1 MSNLSVDIATY
12 IPGENLAL
20 VYTEN
25 DAFFYK
31 NHAGETAAVAAE
43 ALKVLGVKTAN
54 LPCLVFE
61 EDLIDAASK
70 TVADTSNVTVALGV
84 KASTK
89 YVQQL
94 AKQKVNKSDF
104 LTAVA
109 NIESKQAAT
118 DAQVGEIDTDL
129 NTAEGKITTLEG
141 QVADLQGKLGGGD
154 DGEDGNLI
162 VRVADLEAAT
172 NVDVTANAPIV
183 TNIAAEGETAV
194 NKINPAYQP
203 MVQFNG
209 EDKGNLAMILNVI
222 GDGAL
227 IPSADGKSLT
237 LRIGPNLNS
246 SIYTEKT
253 GGVTDGSVSATYA
266 SGITNRTVGTNGSIA
281 TWKKGT
287 NTVTITSAG
296 EVHFN
301 GLTDTFKLTVT
312 GKDAKG
318 NAMTYEHTFGPITTA
333 SSTYTDYVTGST
345 TVFKSKLTTSGFGAE
360 AKAGATGY
368 SGKVTIVINIENLG
382 FGDGY
387 ISFKVEQIGTK
398 LTTGGVPT
406 YAVNNKFYLIND
418 TTTKANVTTGSAIT
432 IAPTG
437 SKVISGVT
445 YLTGANATLAVS
457 GIENAGLPATGN
469 ASNSTVTFTRTT
481 AWANGTTAAKTTT
494 VAHNGTTA
502 SVTVAVNDGPW
513 AAASCKY
520 TVGCANC
527 NGTGKT
533 TTIAYAGD
541 LLVDTT
547 DTTASTATVEYF
559 NVESQRLTNAL
570 AAWNST
576 VSLADGAAGA
586 EGLMVADGA
595 LQYPAGTFTGYN
607 NGLTI
612 DPTGSGTPAVFD
624 GSTQPDYSA
633 CSGERSFVRKFTR
646 DGSHS
651 GGKIKFKHSASIAA
665 AIKAGTLKVSVA
677 KTVKGAFGGKW
688 YDIGFGY
695 DKVTTGAY
703 VPEEEEC
710 GKSSSEYNTEDT
722 TMVFSFDDGDSE
734 NDIYVKIRMTD
745 AVATIKEMEFL

>member
-1 MSNLSVDIATY
+1 MSNLTVDVTTY
-12 IPGENLAL
+12 IPAENLAL
-20 VYTEN
+20 VYKEN

-31 NHAGETAAVAAE
+31 NHAGQVAALAAE
-43 ALKVLGVKTAN
+43 ALTVLGIAQAK
-54 LPCLVFE
+54 LPTLVFE
-61 EDLIDAASK
+61 EDVIDAASK
-70 TVADTSNVTVALGV
+70 TVADTTGVTVALGV

-94 AKQKVNKSDF
+94 NKREVDKTDF
-104 LTAVA
+104 LSAIA
-109 NIESKQAAT
+109 SIETAAT
-118 DAQVGEIDTDL
+118 ALAGRVTEAEGDIDTLQSDV
-129 NTAEGKITTLEG
+129 AEI
-141 QVADLQGKLGGGD
+141 QSQIGGD
-154 DGEDGNLI
+154 GEEGGSLI
-162 VRVADLEAAT
+162 DRIGDLEDATKVEVTAAT
-172 NVDVTANAPIV
+172 PIV
-183 TNIAAEGETAV
+183 TNLAAEGETEV

-246 SIYTEKT
+246 SIYTEAT
-253 GGVTDGSVSATYA
+253 GGVTDGSVSDTYA
-266 SGITNRTVGTNGSIA
+266 SGITKRTVGTNGSID

-287 NTVTITSAG
+287 NTVTIASAG
-296 EVHFN
+296 EVHFDS
-301 GLTDTFKLTVT
+301 LTDTFKLTVT
-312 GKDAKG
+312 GKDAEGAAK
-318 NAMTYEHTFGPITTA
+318 TYTHTFGPITTA
-333 SSTYTDYVTGST
+333 SATYTDSYVDGQNTI
-345 TVFKSKLTTSGFGAE
+345 VRAQLTTSGFGAE

-368 SGKVTIVINIENLG
+368 SGKVTIVINMQNLG
-382 FGDGY
+382 FGDGF

-406 YAVNNKFYLIND
+406 FAVNNKFYLIND

-445 YLTGANATLAVS
+445 YLTGANATLSVS

-469 ASNSTVTFTRTT
+469 ASNSTVTFTRSS

-494 VAHNGTTA
+494 IAYNGTTA
-502 SVTVAVNDGPW
+502 SVSVAVNDGQY

-527 NGTGKT
+527 NGTGTT
-533 TTIAYAGD
+533 TTIAYDGD

-547 DTTASTATVEYF
+547 ATTASTATVEYF
-559 NVESQRLTNAL
+559 NIESMRLTNAL
-570 AAWNST
+570 AAWDSSD
-576 VSLADGAAGA
+576 SLADGEAGA

-595 LQYPAGTFTGYN
+595 LKYPAGTFTGYN
-607 NGLTI
+607 DGLTI

-624 GSTQPDYSA
+624 GDTQPDYSE

-646 DGSHS
+646 AGSH
-651 GGKIKFKHSASIAA
+651 GAGKIKFKHSASIAA

-677 KTVKGAFGGKW
+677 KTVNGAFGGKW

-695 DKVTTGAY
+695 DKVTAGAY
-703 VPEEEEC
+703 VPTEEEC
-710 GKSSSEYNTEDT
+710 GKSRSSYNAGDT
-722 TMVFSFDDGDSE
+722 TMVFEFADGDSE
-734 NDIYVKIRMTD
+734 NDIYVKIRMTG
-745 AVATIKEMEFL
+745 AVATITEMELL

>member
-1 MSNLSVDIATY
+1 MSNLTVDVATY
-12 IPGENLAL
+12 IPAENLAL
-20 VYTEN
+20 VYKEN

-31 NHAGETAAVAAE
+31 NHDGQVAAIAAE
-43 ALKVLGVKTAN
+43 ALTVLGITQAK
-54 LPCLVFE
+54 LPTLVFE
-61 EDLIDAASK
+61 EDVIDAASK
-70 TVADTSNVTVALGV
+70 TVADTTGVTVALGV

-94 AKQKVNKSDF
+94 NKRKVDKTDF
-104 LTAVA
+104 LSAVA
-109 NIESKQAAT
+109 SIETAAT
-118 DAQVGEIDTDL
+118 ALAGRVTEAEGDIDTLQSDV
-129 NTAEGKITTLEG
+129 AEI
-141 QVADLQGKLGGGD
+141 QSQIGGD
-154 DGEDGNLI
+154 GEEGGSI
-162 VRVADLEAAT
+162 VDRIDDLEAAT
-172 NVDVTANAPIV
+172 KVEVTAATPIV
-183 TNIAAEGETAV
+183 TNLAAEGETEV

-246 SIYTEKT
+246 SIYTEAT
-253 GGVTDGSVSATYA
+253 GGVTDGSVSASYA
-266 SGITNRTVGTNGSIA
+266 TGITKRTVGTNGSID

-296 EVHFN
+296 EVHFDS
-301 GLTDTFKLTVT
+301 LTDTFKLTVT
-312 GKDAKG
+312 GKDAEG
-318 NAMTYEHTFGPITTA
+318 NAKTYEHSFGPITTA
-333 SSTYTDYVTGST
+333 NATYTDSYLDGQT
-345 TVFKSKLTTSGFGAE
+345 TIVRAQLTTSGFGAE

-368 SGKVTIVINIENLG
+368 SGKVTIVINMQNLG
-382 FGDGY
+382 FGDGF

-398 LTTGGVPT
+398 LTTGGIPT
-406 YAVNNKFYLIND
+406 HAVNNKFYLIND

-469 ASNSTVTFTRTT
+469 ASNSTVTFTRSS

-494 VAHNGTTA
+494 VAYNGTSA
-502 SVTVAVNDGPW
+502 SVSVAVNDGQY
-513 AAASCKY
+513 AAANCKY

-527 NGTGKT
+527 NGTGTT
-533 TTIAYAGD
+533 TTIAYDGN

-547 DTTASTATVEYF
+547 ATTASTATVEYF
-559 NVESQRLTNAL
+559 NIESMRLTNAL
-570 AAWNST
+570 AAWDST
-576 VSLADGAAGA
+576 ASLADGAAAA

-595 LQYPAGTFTGYN
+595 LKYPAGTFTGYN
-607 NGLTI
+607 DGLTI

-624 GSTQPDYSA
+624 GDTQPDYSE

-646 DGSHS
+646 AGSHGS
-651 GGKIKFKHSASIAA
+651 GKIKFKHSASIAA

-677 KTVKGAFGGKW
+677 KTVNGAFGGKW

-695 DKVTTGAY
+695 DKVTAGAY
-703 VPEEEEC
+703 VPAEEEC
-710 GKSSSEYNTEDT
+710 GKSSSSYNAGDT
-722 TMVFSFDDGDSE
+722 TMVFEFADGDSE
-734 NDIYVKIRMTD
+734 NDIYVKIRMTG
-745 AVATIKEMEFL
+745 AVATITEMELL